1 MSFVA
6 RFELSFFDE
15 EVDIDLT
22 QCEKCP
28 HRHGNCWKANRCLM
42 EEH

>member
-1 MSFVA
+1 MSFHA

-22 QCEKCP
+22 QCENC
-28 HRHGNCWKANRCLM
+28 RYRDGDCWKANRCLM
-42 EEH
+42 ED